1 MKMKINRPLMV
12 FAAGLLIVAGSSV
25 GATRAALTYSAE
37 GEEVNYSTSTMSV
50 QLLQNE
56 KGISEKRLQLP
67 EDFKIGQKFDED
79 LTVKNTSKGNY
90 DEFIRVTVKK
100 SWMEKELNL
109 IDVPTVKT
117 IKSGDDSYKKDTLLD
132 PNNIE
137 LGIEPGWI
145 IDDETE
151 EQVVYY
157 YTKPVPKDKAVKL
170 INSIKINNAVWDDI
184 TVWQDDN
191 YLWND
196 YHYDDKYVSIEVQA
210 DAVQTH
216 NAEEAMLGAW
226 GVKAEVENNVLK
238 SVNDSTT
245 TTK

>member
-37 GEEVNYSTSTMSV
+37 GEEVNYSTSTMAV
-50 QLLQNE
+50 KLLQN
-56 KGISEKRLQLP
+56 GDYMSERFQLP
-67 EDFKIGQKFDED
+67 EEFKIGQKFDED
-79 LTVKNTSKGNY
+79 LTVKNTSEGNY
-90 DEFIRVTVKK
+90 DEYIRVTVKK
-100 SWMEKELNL
+100 SWMKKPGILPEE
-109 IDVPTVKT
+109 PTVKV
-117 IKSGDDSYKKDTLLD
+117 IRRGDSTLLKDTELN

-145 IDDETE
+145 IDDVTE

-157 YTKPVPKDKAVKL
+157 YTKPVPKDEAVKL